1 MNANKAGPLAGIKVI
16 ELAHV
21 MAGPTCGRMLA
32 DMGAEVIKVE
42 KVPHGD
48 EVRYD
53 AMPNEPA
60 DKTSHAFMMLN
71 RNKKSIAIDLKTQE
85 GKTLLEKLLGDADVV
100 IENFRS
106 DTMDK
111 LGFGWSRI
119 EKDFP
124 QIVYCAISGFG
135 RSGPYA
141 GKGGFDLIAQGMS
154 GLMSI
159 TGEEGSETP
168 VKVGPPI
175 TDISSGVL
183 AAMGVV
189 AALFARQSTGKG
201 QFVETS
207 LLEAGIIF
215 TYWHSAM
222 AFATGTCPGP
232 LGSAH
237 PLGAPYQAYQTSDGW
252 ITIGGASEANWRRL
266 AVLTGHE
273 TMADDP
279 RFKTNSARNA
289 NREALNAILMPVF
302 RSRTTAEWMGQLEQ
316 AGVPAGPILSV
327 PQMLQDPQVVA
338 RDMVPVLQHPR
349 RGAVPTIGFPV
360 KFSETPA
367 EITNAAPDLGQHTR
381 EIMKKLGYGDD
392 EIDGLVKSKSVIG

>member
-1 MNANKAGPLAGIKVI
+1 MNANPTGPLAGIKVI

-42 KVPHGD
+42 KAPGGD

-53 AMPNEPA
+53 SMPNEPD

-71 RNKKSIAIDLKTQE
+71 RNKKSIVINLKTSE
-85 GKTLLEKLLGDADVV
+85 GKELLEDLLKDADVV
-100 IENFRS
+100 IENYRS

-124 QIVYCAISGFG
+124 RIVYCAISGFG
-135 RSGPYA
+135 RTGPYA
-141 GKGGFDLIAQGMS
+141 SKGGFDLIAQGMS

-159 TGEEGSETP
+159 TGEEGGEAP
-168 VKVGPPI
+168 VKVGPPV
-175 TDISSGVL
+175 TDITSGVL

-207 LLEAGIIF
+207 LLEAGVIF

-266 AVLTGHE
+266 AALTGHE
-273 TMADDP
+273 TIADDP
-279 RFKTNSARNA
+279 RFKTNSVRNA
-289 NREALNAILMPVF
+289 NREALNEILAPVF
-302 RSRTTAEWMGQLEQ
+302 KSRTTAEWMERLEQ
-316 AGVPAGPILSV
+316 EGVPAGPILSV
-327 PQMLQDPQVVA
+327 PEMLKDPQVAA

-349 RGAVPTIGFPV
+349 RGDVPTIGFPV

-367 EITNAAPDLGQHTR
+367 GIRSPAPDLGQHTR
-381 EIMKKLGYGDD
+381 EIMKDLGYSDD
-392 EIDGLVKSKSVIG
+392 KIDDLIKSKSVIG